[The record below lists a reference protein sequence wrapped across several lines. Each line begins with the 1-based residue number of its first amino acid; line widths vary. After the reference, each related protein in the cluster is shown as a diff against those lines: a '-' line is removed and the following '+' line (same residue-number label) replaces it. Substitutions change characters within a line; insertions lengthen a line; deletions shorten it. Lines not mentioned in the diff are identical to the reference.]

1 MEFNDIIN
9 VGEEFRIYSALLC
22 LIGLIYLFFKK
33 PAGVFFI
40 GSIVNSGM
48 GSTSV
53 FYFNFALIVVLI
65 QLITILKLYIRI
77 FNLSNSKRINYS
89 FPNISKLYILLLFI
103 LITKVFLHVY
113 FNSNHND
120 LFIFIE
126 IGKTFLFTVLF
137 PITIFYLSVKIYGIK
152 KVSKDIILGALL
164 LSISIL
170 GPFIVPLVSTGYLI
184 DGLSGAVT
192 IKMYSND
199 TINGARIFYLLAL
212 ISTLALYLKL
222 DFNLKKVFIVGIF
235 VFASLLLLLSGTR
248 QFIIPLVIII
258 LFFGNFIKKISLRI
272 IGVSIL
278 LIGFSYLNFSE
289 NESLGRLS
297 RSSFNEEV
305 KYSRGQIWATGF
317 TQMINQNPLTGLGY
331 SNFGG
336 GFIYY
341 QSNAGKKSYVREM
354 YPHGFLQSVFIEQ
367 GIILGVL
374 FLSILGTIYFSDK
387 KYFSNYQKALF
398 ILIVCFNWSE
408 SFSGDLENSLSF
420 YMLPFVF
427 VKSKND

>member
-1 MEFNDIIN
+1 MEFNDIN

-22 LIGLIYLFFKK
+22 LIALIYLFFKK

-48 GSTSV
+48 GSTSI
-53 FYFNFALIVVLI
+53 FYFNFAVIVVLI
-65 QLITILKLYIRI
+65 QLITIFKLYISA
-77 FNLSNSKRINYS
+77 FNLSNSKRINFS

-113 FNSNHND
+113 VISSHND
-120 LFIFIE
+120 LFIFLE
-126 IGKTFLFTVLF
+126 IGKTFLFTILF
-137 PITIFYLSVKIYGIK
+137 PITIFYLSVKNYGIK
-152 KVSKDIILGALL
+152 KVSTDIILGTFL

-170 GPFIVPLVSTGYLI
+170 GPFIVPLISTGYLF

-192 IKMYSND
+192 IKMYSSD
-199 TINGARIFYLLAL
+199 TINGSRIFYLLAL
-212 ISTLALYLKL
+212 ISILAIYLKL
-222 DFNLKKVFIVGIF
+222 DLNLKKVIIVGIF

-248 QFIIPLVIII
+248 QFVIPLVTII
-258 LFFGNFIKKISLRI
+258 LFYGNFIKKISYRI

-289 NESLGRLS
+289 NESLGKLS
-297 RSSFNEEV
+297 RSALTNEV

-341 QSNAGKKSYVREM
+341 QSSAGNKSYVLEM

-367 GIILGVL
+367 GIILGVI
-374 FLSILGTIYFSDK
+374 FLSIIVTIYFSDK
-387 KYFSNYQKALF
+387 KHFSNYHKALF

-427 VKSKND
+427 VKSKYD